1 MNCPKCGASVDG
13 DAKFCSACGSP
24 LSENQSSESTVSDGI
39 SPSSVEVVPVTP
51 TPTTKLD
58 KRKIIPIV
66 VILLLIILGAGI
78 FLQKNKGP
86 NFKKLYD
93 EHCRSIWADVGSD
106 GSYLTIST
114 FTAES
119 SQVLTDLHP
128 DFLHRP

>member
-58 KRKIIPIV
+58 NGVPTIHTEAELEKDPSVSISCDAYHCQIDYCDND
-66 VILLLIILGAGI
+66 ILSLTATPLTNNDCSNIS
-78 FLQKNKGP
+78 
-86 NFKKLYD
+86 LY
-93 EHCRSIWADVGSD
+93 VTQ
-106 GSYLTIST
+106 Y
-114 FTAES
+114 F
-119 SQVLTDLHP
+119 
-128 DFLHRP
+128 